1 MPENAETRVRLKA
14 IDRKQIYLCAVDI
27 EELIDQQHPARAIWD
42 FVGQLDLRQ
51 YYEDIQVFKGEAG
64 RSAFAPQL
72 LISLWI
78 YGYSRGCGKAREI
91 SRLCDQDP
99 AFQWLTGMQQVNY
112 HTLSDFRV
120 LHKEKLDEL
129 FKQILAILDSEGI
142 IDLTRVFHD
151 GSKIVANAARSS
163 FHRVKTIESNLKL
176 AEQVIEQLES
186 EDPQQHSRRTDA
198 AKRQA
203 AETRKESLQKA
214 LEEFKKLPGSTTRK
228 TEMRVS
234 QTDPEARNMLTA
246 GGGYAPAYNAQ
257 VSTEG
262 RNGFIVASDIS
273 QCSSDF
279 GQLLAAV
286 DNVKERTGH
295 TPEEVVVDSG
305 FTSKK
310 NIVQL
315 SQRGIRII
323 GPLLPQSS
331 TVEQLERRGID
342 PAFSKEAFSYSSEN
356 NHYICPAKKILSYVS
371 TRKGKASL
379 EHLYRARLTDCANC
393 TFREK
398 CCGKMKHFQR
408 RLIRTEDLPE
418 VTAFKENM
426 QTAAAKEIYRLR
438 SRYAEFPFAW
448 FKEKFGLRKFALR
461 GCKKVLTELTWVCL
475 TFNIL
480 QFIRIKRNLPLCSG

>member
-1 MPENAETRVRLKA
+1 MPEKAETKVRLKA

-27 EELIDQQHPARAIWD
+27 EELIDQQHPARAIWE
-42 FVGQLDLRQ
+42 FVGQLDLHL
-51 YYEDIQVFKGEAG
+51 YYEDIQVFEGEAG

-78 YGYSRGCGKAREI
+78 YGYSRGAGKAREI
-91 SRLCDQDP
+91 SRLCDHDP

-120 LHKEKLDEL
+120 LHQEKLDEL

-151 GSKIVANAARSS
+151 GTKIAANAARSS

-176 AEQVIEQLES
+176 AEQVIEQLET
-186 EDPQQHSRRTDA
+186 EDPQQLNKRIHA
-198 AKRQA
+198 AKRYA
-203 AETRKESLQKA
+203 ADTRKESLQKA
-214 LEEFKKLPGSTTRK
+214 LKEFKKLPGSTTRK
-228 TEMRVS
+228 IEMRVS
-234 QTDPEARNMLTA
+234 QTDPEARNMVTA

-257 VSTEG
+257 VSTESK
-262 RNGFIVASDIS
+262 NGFIVAADIS
-273 QCSSDF
+273 QCASDF
-279 GQLLAAV
+279 GELLAAV
-286 DNVKERTGH
+286 DNVTVTTGH
-295 TPEEVVVDSG
+295 TPKEIVVDSG

-315 SQRGIRII
+315 SQQNIRII

-331 TVEQLERRGID
+331 TVEQLEKRGID
-342 PAFSKEAFSYSSEN
+342 PAFSKEAFSFVSEN
-356 NHYICPAKKILSYVS
+356 NHYICPAEKILSYVS
-371 TRKGKASL
+371 SRKGKASM
-379 EHLYRARLTDCANC
+379 EHLYRARCVDCANC
-393 TFREK
+393 TFKEK
-398 CCGKMKHFQR
+398 CCGKMKRAQR

-418 VTAFKENM
+418 VTAFKEYM
-426 QTAAAKEIYRLR
+426 ETDAAKEIYKLR

-461 GCKKVLTELTWVCL
+461 GCNKVLTELTWVCL

-480 QFIRIKRNLPLCSG
+480 QFIRIKRKLPLCSG